1 MTTRREFVGSL
12 AAAAL
17 AAPTLKGLDALAVSP
32 PRRLGPLGVQLYT
45 VRDAMR
51 RDAEGT
57 LARVRS
63 IGYRE
68 VEFAGYFG
76 RTPAQLKAA
85 LGANGLSAPSVH
97 LPLDAFSTKLGDTLE
112 TAEQIGHQWLVFPG
126 LDAED
131 HRIERYDE
139 VADILSAAGE
149 EAARRGMRVGYH
161 THDVDFHPWDG
172 GETPLERLLRRLD
185 PRHADIELDL
195 YWCVKGGS
203 EPHLWFDRHPGRFPL
218 VHVKD
223 AGPAPDFKMAD
234 VGAGAMD
241 WRAIF
246 ARRQR
251 AGIKHYF
258 VEHDQPADPWSSITA
273 SFRYLSHLTV

>member
-1 MTTRREFVGSL
+1 MTTRRDFTK
-12 AAAAL
+12 AL
-17 AAPTLKGLDALAVSP
+17 AALAVSSP
-32 PRRLGPLGVQLYT
+32 LLRSIGRKPTRLDPLGVQLYT

-51 RDAEGT
+51 QNVEQT

-76 RTPAQLKAA
+76 RTPAQIAAA
-85 LGANGLSAPSVH
+85 LGANGLAAPSCH
-97 LPLDAFSTKLGDTLE
+97 LPLDAFTTRLGDTLE
-112 TAEQIGHQWLVFPG
+112 AAERIGHKWLVFPG

-131 HRIERYDE
+131 HRTGRYDE
-139 VADILSAAGE
+139 VADILNAAGE
-149 EAARRGMRVGYH
+149 AASRAGIRVGYH

-172 GETPLERLLRRLD
+172 GETPLERLLGRLD

-203 EPHLWFDRHPGRFPL
+203 EPHLWFDRHPGRFPM

-223 AGPAPDFKMAD
+223 AGPAPEFRMAD

-246 ARRQR
+246 AQRRR
-251 AGIKHYF
+251 AGIRHYF
-258 VEHDQPADPWSSITA
+258 VEHDEPAEPWSSITA
-273 SFRYLSHLTV
+273 TYRYLSHLSV